1 MRTGV
6 AVPDPRL
13 LATELK
19 ESVRVHN
26 FSVSRKPSVIRFLFT
41 IPQVLREVRVV
52 ADSYEIIVSNNI
64 VCGLYLAIFRI
75 FSGRRKVWIHW
86 FTGQIWSSKPRLI
99 LNPFFWADMLIY
111 NLVDKAVFDSP
122 SQFAFFIDQ
131 GLVFNEAKDVWVGF
145 SVYGVRKSILL
156 NAKEFR
162 ETMCSGIDVT
172 SAKDGLPRTNLMRFG
187 YIGRISRDK
196 GIYDL
201 MAAFEKLNQ
210 SHLSLQFDCW
220 GVVDDKELGESLRR
234 STCCNYLGEASDV
247 SECFKQIDFLLV
259 ASFREGF
266 GNVVL
271 EASLFGVRSICRDIY
286 GLRDVSLFCESVVL
300 QSDYSDE
307 LIRGILAGQFV
318 TTFRDKLNFAER
330 MYGKYQQYFS
340 DDRLKTFYSK
350 LLQERVGEETM
361 RHYFIEEGALHESD

>member
-162 ETMCSGIDVT
+162 ETM
-172 SAKDGLPRTNLMRFG
+172 
-187 YIGRISRDK
+187 
-196 GIYDL
+196 
-201 MAAFEKLNQ
+201 
-210 SHLSLQFDCW
+210 
-220 GVVDDKELGESLRR
+220 
-234 STCCNYLGEASDV
+234 
-247 SECFKQIDFLLV
+247 
-259 ASFREGF
+259 
-266 GNVVL
+266 
-271 EASLFGVRSICRDIY
+271 
-286 GLRDVSLFCESVVL
+286 
-300 QSDYSDE
+300 
-307 LIRGILAGQFV
+307 
-318 TTFRDKLNFAER
+318 
-330 MYGKYQQYFS
+330 
-340 DDRLKTFYSK
+340 
-350 LLQERVGEETM
+350 
-361 RHYFIEEGALHESD
+361 